1 MQTFA
6 HISRQA
12 LGELLRR
19 GACLGSTVRPSVE
32 SMRTLVLR
40 LVALVLVASTTAAC
54 GGTDGTGGAGGS
66 DATGSPAPS
75 SSAPSAGVTGATLGS
90 GAGGASSSGSTGSA
104 ATTMQRITIDGSP
117 ALRWGDGAYGVVL
130 AHGASYDAISWRRQA
145 RAIAAAGNTV
155 VAVEDISPDAIAAA
169 VRYLQD
175 DGHPR
180 VALVGASAGADAT
193 LALATAQPDLPDQLI
208 LLSPNVPVDGL
219 GSEPKLFIASRDE
232 RVGGVSP
239 ELARTA
245 PGSQNKAIVLPGK
258 AHAQAIFRGPRGAK
272 VLQTII
278 DRLARFG
285 S

>member
-1 MQTFA
+1 MDDA
-6 HISRQA
+6 RLPLRQPDIA
-12 LGELLRR
+12 AAR
-19 GACLGSTVRPSVE
+19 LGSTGRPSVE

-40 LVALVLVASTTAAC
+40 LVALVLVASTAAAC
-54 GGTDGTGGAGGS
+54 GTDGTDEAAGS
-66 DATGSPAPS
+66 DPTGSPAPS
-75 SSAPSAGVTGATLGS
+75 SSAPSAGATGATPGS
-90 GAGGASSSGSTGSA
+90 VAASASSSGSAGS

-169 VRYLQD
+169 VRFLQD

-193 LALATAQPDLPDQLI
+193 LALASAQPDLPDQLI

-245 PGSQNKAIVLPGK
+245 PGSQNRAIVLPGK
-258 AHAQAIFRGPRGAK
+258 AHAQAIFRGPRGAE

>member
-1 MQTFA
+1 
-6 HISRQA
+6 
-12 LGELLRR
+12 
-19 GACLGSTVRPSVE
+19 
-32 SMRTLVLR
+32 MRTLVLR
-40 LVALVLVASTTAAC
+40 LVALVLVASTAAAC
-54 GGTDGTGGAGGS
+54 GTDGTDEAAGS
-66 DATGSPAPS
+66 DPTGSPAPS
-75 SSAPSAGVTGATLGS
+75 SSAPSAGATGATPGS
-90 GAGGASSSGSTGSA
+90 VAASASSSGSAGS

-169 VRYLQD
+169 VRFLQD

-193 LALATAQPDLPDQLI
+193 LALARAQPDLPDQLI
-208 LLSPNVPVDGL
+208 LLSPTVPVDGL

-245 PGSQNKAIVLPGK
+245 PGSQNRAIVLPGK
-258 AHAQAIFRGPRGAK
+258 AHAQAIFRGPRGAE